1 MARILVAEDDEAL
14 RSLIG
19 RALTGA
25 SHEVTV
31 AADGAEALDKLARL
45 KGAFDL
51 LLTDIRMP
59 VLDGV
64 ALARAVARDY
74 PNVIIVLMTGY
85 AEERERAAGLEPLIR
100 GIVVKPFTVADIR
113 FEVAAALAAGR
124 ARSPRAD

>member
-14 RSLIG
+14 RSLIA
-19 RALTGA
+19 RALGGA

-31 AADGAEALDKLARL
+31 VADGAEALDKLARL

-51 LLTDIRMP
+51 LLADTKMP

-64 ALARAVARDY
+64 ALARAAARDY

-85 AEERERAAGLEPLIR
+85 AEERERAAGLEPLIH
-100 GIVVKPFTVADIR
+100 GIMVKPFTVADIR
-113 FEVAAALAAGR
+113 FEVAAALAARR
-124 ARSPRAD
+124 A